1 MRTVLSGIGLF
12 NDNLEIIGQ
21 HFISNRNGREESRIA
36 ERERE
41 RESVCV
47 RQHMVEKEI

>member
-21 HFISNRNGREESRIA
+21 HFISNRNGGEESRIA
-36 ERERE
+36 ERECVCE
-41 RESVCV
+41 RGSIWWK
-47 RQHMVEKEI
+47 RR